1 MQNVIRARSS
11 DSAVTFYSEK
21 TVVIGVFVLRPAL
34 QKGLC
39 SPRIWRRVLF

>member
-1 MQNVIRARSS
+1 MRNVIRARSS
-11 DSAVTFYSEK
+11 HRTVAFYSAK